1 MPHRTQTNWSV
12 RNNFY
17 RKKQIGGATQ
27 RREVEAVLK
36 RGTKQSVLHC
46 THKKN
51 FAVLFTF
58 YGCPGGFKKNVKENN
73 KVVYN
78 EVEGEREKE
87 VNDNGA

>member
-1 MPHRTQTNWSV
+1 MPHRTQTNRSV
-12 RNNFY
+12 KNNFY

-58 YGCPGGFKKNVKENN
+58 LWLPWRFQEKCERKQQSSIQRSRG
-73 KVVYN
+73 
-78 EVEGEREKE
+78 GERK
-87 VNDNGA
+87 GSQ